1 MAPIDTQV
9 NSSDGYSAQVSDVYT
24 FNPKIVNEA
33 RYSYVR
39 QGNWFLPGSLN
50 KNYPTT
56 IGLQYAKA
64 NMFPNITIDGIGGN
78 NNTLNP
84 QTNAIYIQNAFDLSD
99 VVTMVEGKNIL
110 HFGADILWQQD
121 NSTPWGNLNGA
132 SLTFTGQYTSP
143 GANIGYSDFL
153 LGDVQQWSALNQPS
167 AGMRS
172 KLPAVFAQDD
182 IKLSP
187 TLTVNLGLRW
197 EIHGGFSEQNN
208 KAGSFDPTLTNPIT
222 NTLGSIWF
230 AGDDGR
236 TQAIKT
242 VYGNVLPR
250 FGFAWAPRTD
260 WAVRGGVGEY
270 ATLWSMD
277 VDGSPIGFGSA
288 STGSISANPG
298 QAPVVQLS
306 GTGSNLPVYFGKQ
319 GSWRLQRAGRWKHT
333 LHALSHSGRQNL
345 AMVASRRAPPAWG
358 YDRGGGIRW
367 QPWIRVTVSG
377 RHQPGTCK

>member
-1 MAPIDTQV
+1 MP
-9 NSSDGYSAQVSDVYT
+9 
-24 FNPKIVNEA
+24 
-33 RYSYVR
+33 
-39 QGNWFLPGSLN
+39 
-50 KNYPTT
+50 
-56 IGLQYAKA
+56 KA

-250 FGFAWAPRTD
+250 FGFAWSPRTD

-298 QAPVVQLS
+298 VPPVVQLS
-306 GTGSNLPVYFGKQ
+306 GTGSNLPYILGQ
-319 GSWRLQRAGRWKHT
+319 ARILAPTTGREVETYRTCPIT
-333 LHALSHSGRQNL
+333 LRSAKSGN
-345 AMVASRRAPPAWG
+345 
-358 YDRGGGIRW
+358 
-367 QPWIRVTVSG
+367 G
-377 RHQPGTCK
+377 R